1 MLSAFGCSECRSPD
15 SQAMTQE
22 EAMTTVY
29 PHIDGITMDEVVN
42 GRASPQSL
50 AVVGSPTVASAVG
63 SSRALST
70 VPLSTGIEED
80 GENPFT
86 DDASSSPGRLR
97 YVGKV
102 ALGGLAEKLKKGH
115 EIRQEDLVTLAAPDK
130 LPDSELLVPVQ
141 LDSTWI
147 GGVEAAIQR
156 HGGAR
161 GAAASLISARS
172 RCEAMEGSEA
182 ITAKEW
188 RALGLEADGVLK
200 PYLFALVVF
209 TALGAGTLLT
219 MTRDA
224 SPPFL
229 LSIMVSHIGPE
240 IFLLTYL
247 FFGPLPNGDDPRWRP
262 RLAAR
267 SVYIIG
273 CLIVTLA
280 PTRESDDLAGPV
292 GLSVFLGMAA
302 ISDAVCLWF
311 GGLLCL
317 RRPDLASRRL
327 GAGLFC
333 HGLAGQLAAAEFLHP
348 GLFNSTLE
356 KEDQHLLQGLGWVL
370 MALVTAFSMSMIVP
384 IFSIRCIDIRLQ
396 RPSMPAA
403 GVVFALAAA
412 TVLCQP
418 LIAGDV
424 PDLWGPPKFLPRGSL
439 LAAYKMLSS
448 IGGIVLALYTMNE
461 FNIAKQ
467 RPLSPTFSTF
477 IGSTIW
483 RNLNWVD

>member
-1 MLSAFGCSECRSPD
+1 
-15 SQAMTQE
+15 MTQE

-141 LDSTWI
+141 LDST
-147 GGVEAAIQR
+147 GSVAF

-240 IFLLTYL
+240 IFLLNT
-247 FFGPLPNGDDPRWRP
+247 FF
-262 RLAAR
+262 LAH
-267 SVYIIG
+267 YIIG

-424 PDLWGPPKFLPRGSL
+424 PDLCGHQNFCRGAAL